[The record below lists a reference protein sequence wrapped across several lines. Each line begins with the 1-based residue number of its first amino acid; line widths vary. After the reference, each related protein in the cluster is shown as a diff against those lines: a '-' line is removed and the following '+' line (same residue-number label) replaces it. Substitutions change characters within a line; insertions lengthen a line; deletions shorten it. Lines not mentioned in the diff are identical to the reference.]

1 MAILTASSPFS
12 DGNQVTSTKLNN
24 LVNDAAFASGAVDG
38 TTTTLTGGGA
48 IQVGTIQ
55 TGNIAASS
63 VTTAKIADATD
74 SATGVTDSKLR
85 WSAARS
91 VLGRSA
97 ATSGAPA
104 DIAASADDQV
114 LRRSGGTVGFGTIT
128 PSSLTQWMTQGTAV
142 TPTTGTSVDF
152 TSLPSWIKRV
162 TVLLNGVSL
171 SGAALLRFRLG
182 TSSGFVTTGYNTTSW
197 AFNSVTGN
205 AIQQQSAGFA
215 VYDAAPDT
223 GDIYYGK
230 IVFENISG
238 NTWIGTG
245 NFCQAGATTT
255 VYNVNGSIALASAL
269 TQLQV
274 TSSNGTDTFDAG
286 TINIIYE

>member
-1 MAILTASSPFS
+1 MAILAVSSPFS

-24 LVNDAAFASGAVDG
+24 LVNDATFASGAVDG

-48 IQVGTIQ
+48 IQVGTVQ
-55 TGNIAASS
+55 TGNIASDA

-74 SATGVTDSKLR
+74 TTTGVTDSKLR

-128 PSSLTQWMTQGTAV
+128 PSSLTQWMTSGTSQSASSTAV
-142 TPTTGTSVDF
+142 TFTGI
-152 TSLPSWIKRV
+152 PSWAKRV
-162 TVLLNGVSL
+162 TLVLSGVSTGGSSVVL
-171 SGAALLRFRLG
+171 VQLG
-182 TSSGFVTTGYNTTSW
+182 TSSGFVTTGY
-197 AFNSVTGN
+197 VTGTQYGG
-205 AIQQQSAGFA
+205 AASIASTTGFN
-215 VYDAAPDT
+215 T
-223 GDIYYGK
+223 YYPGASYIRHGH
-230 IVFENISG
+230 IVLTNLTG
-238 NTWIGTG
+238 NTWVGSGIVAESSTGSAVYLGGT
-245 NFCQAGATTT
+245 
-255 VYNVNGSIALASAL
+255 IALAGVFDRIR
-269 TQLQV
+269 V
-274 TSSNGTDTFDAG
+274 TTVNGTDSFDQG

>member
-1 MAILTASSPFS
+1 MAILVTGNTFA
-12 DGNQVTSTKLNN
+12 DGDQVTSTKLNN
-24 LVNDAAFASGAVDG
+24 IANAATFASGAVDG
-38 TTTTLTGGGA
+38 TTTTLTSGGA
-48 IQVGTIQ
+48 IQVGTVQ
-55 TGNIAASS
+55 TGNIASS
-63 VTTAKIADATD
+63 AVTTAKIADATD
-74 SATGVTDSKLR
+74 DATGVTNTKLR
-85 WSAARS
+85 WSAATS
-91 VLGRSA
+91 VIGRSA
-97 ATSGAPA
+97 ATSGSPA
-104 DIAASADDQV
+104 DITAANDHEV
-114 LRRSGGTVGFGTIT
+114 LRRSGTTIGFGQLT
-128 PSSLTQWMTQGTAV
+128 PSSMTQWMTQGTAV
-142 TPTTGTSVDF
+142 TASGTSVDF

-245 NFCQAGATTT
+245 NFCQAGTTTT

>member
-1 MAILTASSPFS
+1 MAILVTGNTFA
-12 DGNQVTSTKLNN
+12 DGEQVTSTKLNDIAN
-24 LVNDAAFASGAVDG
+24 AATFASGAVDG

-55 TGNIAASS
+55 TGNIAASA

-74 SATGVTDSKLR
+74 TATGVTDSKLR

-128 PSSLTQWMTQGTAV
+128 PSSLTQWITSGTSQSASSTAV
-142 TPTTGTSVDF
+142 TFTGI
-152 TSLPSWIKRV
+152 PSWAKRV
-162 TVLLNGVSL
+162 TLVLSGVSTGGSSVVL
-171 SGAALLRFRLG
+171 VQLG
-182 TSSGFVTTGYNTTSW
+182 TSSGFVTTGY
-197 AFNSVTGN
+197 VTGTQYGG
-205 AIQQQSAGFA
+205 AASIASTTGFN
-215 VYDAAPDT
+215 T
-223 GDIYYGK
+223 YYPGASYIRHGH
-230 IVFENISG
+230 IVLTNLTG
-238 NTWIGTG
+238 NTWVGSGIVAESSTGSAVYLGGT
-245 NFCQAGATTT
+245 
-255 VYNVNGSIALASAL
+255 IALAGVFDRIR
-269 TQLQV
+269 V
-274 TSSNGTDTFDAG
+274 TTVNGTDTFDAG